1 MLTTIELNELTTEKI
16 KTAEK
21 SSVSKTKAKTKEVGW
36 KETDKS
42 KAYYTANI
50 IHILSV
56 VIFSGP
62 YNDYTLQT
70 V

>member
-1 MLTTIELNELTTEKI
+1 MERIKI
-16 KTAEK
+16 ADK
-21 SSVSKTKAKTKEVGW
+21 SSVSKRETKATKVGW